1 MKEHRFG
8 GNGYVHGAQLVV
20 AAQHKHLVGK
30 HDLLRKQVG
39 QHLDRVLAAIDVVAQ
54 EEEASR
60 SQMHSQRPQ
69 DLREGDQIRH
79 VAVEVAKHVD
89 GRLEFQKSGLRLE
102 DAL

>member
-8 GNGYVHGAQLVV
+8 GIGYVYGAELVV
-20 AAQHKHLVGK
+20 ATQHKHLVGQ

-60 SQMHSQRPQ
+60 SQVHAQRPQ
-69 DLREGDQIRH
+69 ALREGDQIRH

-89 GRLEFQKSGLRLE
+89 GRLELQKSGLRLE

>member
-1 MKEHRFG
+1 MKERRFG

-20 AAQHKHLVGK
+20 AAQKEHLVRQ
-30 HDLLRKQVG
+30 HDLLREQVG
-39 QHLDRVLAAIDVVAQ
+39 QHLDRVLTAIDVVAQ

-60 SQMHSQRPQ
+60 SQVHAQRPQ

-89 GRLEFQKSGLRLE
+89 GRLEFQEPWLRLE

>member
-8 GNGYVHGAQLVV
+8 GIGYVYGAELVV
-20 AAQHKHLVGK
+20 ATQHKHLVGQ

-89 GRLEFQKSGLRLE
+89 GRLEFQKSGLRIE

>member
-1 MKEHRFG
+1 MKERRFG
-8 GNGYVHGAQLVV
+8 GNGYVHGAELVV
-20 AAQHKHLVGK
+20 ATQHKHLVGK

-39 QHLDRVLAAIDVVAQ
+39 QHLDRVLATIDVVAQ

-60 SQMHSQRPQ
+60 SQVHAQRPQ
-69 DLREGDQIRH
+69 NLREGDQIRH